1 MMSIGVSGPLVAW
14 IGPDSKNTKEYI
26 VNFYQ
31 YGLGLPDRDFYL
43 ADNPQFDGLRA
54 AYLTY
59 LTNVGG
65 ALGFETP
72 AAAAQA
78 IYDLEKSMASIQW
91 TRVESRNR
99 DKTYNKFSPEDFLAK
114 AGDFPG
120 SNSHKEPDSLQ
131 SLQSSFI
138 SRPISNPLQ
147 RFFGQPISQFGKTT
161 STSKR
166 LTPSLRDSAIS
177 MSICT
182 LIFMARC

>member
-1 MMSIGVSGPLVAW
+1 MDWTRL
-14 IGPDSKNTKEYI
+14 KNTKEYI

-65 ALGFETP
+65 ALGFENP
-72 AAAAQA
+72 VAAAQA

-114 AGDFPG
+114 AGDFPWKQFAQG
-120 SNSHKEPDSLQ
+120 TGLPATYSHRLSAVLYRILCKD
-131 SLQSSFI
+131 
-138 SRPISNPLQ
+138 
-147 RFFGQPISQFGKTT
+147 FFGQPIFQSGKTT

-166 LTPSLRDSAIS
+166 LIPSLRD
-177 MSICT
+177 
-182 LIFMARC
+182 